1 MRRRP
6 ALLFRLR
13 ERELLR
19 GRQRLPPELRQRLL
33 AARLVRESLHLHLAV
48 GALEQ
53 ERDLLEL
60 GAASL
65 TTLERAQIRF
75 IRASLRPGP
84 LDGTIR
90 FFQRSVGQW
99 WILAATSNLRHVHG
113 IERLPAWGPSSS
125 VVVVCNHRSF
135 FDMYVVTA
143 ELVARGLPYRLL
155 FPVRSNFFYDNPLG
169 PAVNGV
175 MSFFAMY
182 PPIFRDKKRAAL
194 NLAGLDELSA
204 LLRRGGFFVGLHPEG
219 TRKKDD
225 DPYTLLPPQSG
236 VGRVIHKARVPVVP
250 VFVNGLGNDLVKQ
263 IRGNATRT
271 GPPIHVVFGAPVEFG
286 GLLDTAPS
294 PRTYKRVAERCIE
307 AITALGREERAIRG

>member
-1 MRRRP
+1 
-6 ALLFRLR
+6 
-13 ERELLR
+13 
-19 GRQRLPPELRQRLL
+19 
-33 AARLVRESLHLHLAV
+33 V
-48 GALEQ
+48 EQ
-53 ERDLLEL
+53 DLDLLEL
-60 GAASL
+60 GRSTL
-65 TTLERAQIRF
+65 TPLERAQIRF
-75 IRASLRPGP
+75 IRASLRPGR

-99 WILAATSNLRHVHG
+99 WILAATSNLRNVHG
-113 IERLPAWGPSSS
+113 MERLPAWDPASS

-135 FDMYVVTA
+135 FDLYVVTA

-155 FPVRSNFFYDNPLG
+155 FPVRSTFFYDNPLG

-194 NLAGLDELSA
+194 NLASLDEVAA

-225 DPYTLLPPQSG
+225 DAYTLLPPQGG

-263 IRGNATRT
+263 VSGNATRT
-271 GPPIHVVFGAPVEFG
+271 GPPIHVVFGAPIDFG
-286 GLLDTAPS
+286 GLLDAAPS
-294 PRTYKRVAERCIE
+294 PKAYRRIADRCIE
-307 AITALGREERAIRG
+307 SIAALGQEEKAIRG